1 MNWDEIW
8 QGSIM
13 TSRKFGAVGNGG
25 GQGLGDKES
34 RRHPQSNHPFPE
46 PRSQTSTKPHAFVR
60 IIVEQTIT
68 ARHYND
74 DDQDKISC
82 DVREFITNTTCVHAR
97 DGASCELER
106 SSHNVYRDQAK
117 KKGPAIKGDKG

>member
-1 MNWDEIW
+1 MGGWGGKGWGIK
-8 QGSIM
+8 
-13 TSRKFGAVGNGG
+13 RVGATPNPITRF
-25 GQGLGDKES
+25 LS
-34 RRHPQSNHPFPE
+34 HA
-46 PRSQTSTKPHAFVR
+46 QTSTKPHEFER

-74 DDQDKISC
+74 DDQDKTTC
-82 DVREFITNTTCVHAR
+82 DVREFITKTTCVHAR

>member
-13 TSRKFGAVGNGG
+13 TSRKFGALGNGG
-25 GQGLGDKES
+25 WQGLGDKES

-68 ARHYND
+68 ARHYNG

-97 DGASCELER
+97 DGASCELEH